1 MKADPALSRFLML
14 AMLGGGFVLMPYLSE
29 RRAMPAACIDDP
41 SQPSSGSGRE
51 LSDHFR
57 ALSPGG
63 LVPTL
68 SVGLEGGGCRQPA
81 AEQRRRADVEEALCS
96 RTEWVQMLLL
106 SLERKL

>member
-1 MKADPALSRFLML
+1 
-14 AMLGGGFVLMPYLSE
+14 
-29 RRAMPAACIDDP
+29 MPAACIDDP
-41 SQPSSGSGRE
+41 SQPSSGSGTE